1 VGKLHTIRGGGGGER
16 RPVFTSQLMVRE
28 PAWEIRQIYGPGGE
42 LAGDLIVMYT
52 PDVVRAVV
60 ILRAVPADPDWES
73 LDTWVL
79 AQIDNYDRRYVVDYY
94 EGSYITGVEGPPER
108 PAAPFVDDD
117 DDMV

>member
-1 VGKLHTIRGGGGGER
+1 MGKLHSIRGGGGGER
-16 RPVFTSQLMVRE
+16 RPTYTSQLMVRE
-28 PAWEIRQIYGPGGE
+28 PAWEIRQIYRAGGE

-79 AQIDNYDRRYVVDYY
+79 TQIDNYERRYVVDYY

-108 PAAPFVDDD
+108 VESSFDADEGEPL
-117 DDMV
+117 